1 MRATTRDAHQERIL
15 RTVVHIQSHLDGDL
29 ELATL
34 ARVACLAPYH
44 FHRVFRSL
52 VGETTAQYV
61 RRLRLE
67 RPPTT

>member
-1 MRATTRDAHQERIL
+1 M
-15 RTVVHIQSHLDGDL
+15 HIQSHLDGDL